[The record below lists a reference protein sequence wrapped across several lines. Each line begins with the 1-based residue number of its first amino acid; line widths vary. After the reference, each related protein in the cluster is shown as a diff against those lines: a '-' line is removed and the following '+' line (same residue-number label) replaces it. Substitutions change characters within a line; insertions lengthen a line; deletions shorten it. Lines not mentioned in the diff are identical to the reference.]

1 MMELRKKITASICII
16 VLMSLIT
23 LCMSIYVKSAEILN
37 EEANNFTEIQ
47 ILRAQEKID
56 LLVDRIKMESKLLAR
71 DKYVMDF
78 LDNKIST
85 ADLNLILTNEMI
97 NKNQRD
103 NYYKD
108 LFIVDLEG
116 VIIASTMGD
125 AMYVDLSEREYIQKS
140 FLTHETQ
147 TSDILIALTD
157 GKNIVN
163 TVTPIYNE
171 NNEMIGLAGI
181 AIRAENFV
189 NFIKDYNVGQTG
201 YFVIIDSNGYILS
214 HKDTSLIGNT
224 YSQSIEGL
232 GEIYAKDEGLQKSYD
247 DTYLYTYKKM
257 KSNDWILLTLM
268 PKEELNIK
276 SVGLL
281 KYVLIYGFV
290 ISISAIFFS
299 IFLSKK
305 ISRPIINITNY
316 IDKAENSNQMLDDA
330 IYHTRINIENDKFDV
345 APDNPI
351 FHHVEPFLESVRRK
365 LDKNFNFFD
374 KDAKSL
380 IKKSKELSSSLEMK
394 SYLTVKFLSTLS
406 HDIRTSLTLIK
417 GYTKGLLS
425 NFELDAEARNRFV
438 QEIYDSAENLQNIV
452 IDVLDSTYEAHCTN
466 ESKKEYVQSYQFCEY
481 LFHFSKDYVEN
492 SDRIFIGHFDCGDDL
507 LYIDR
512 IKIIRVWQNILSN
525 AVKYTEEFSN
535 IYVTIC
541 KENNKLLFKIK
552 DEGMGIRENDKEYI
566 CEMFYK
572 SNLSD
577 KNSYGLGLFISKS
590 ILQAHH
596 SDIYFE
602 SELGKGSTFW
612 FYLDL
617 RPENLHE

>member
-1 MMELRKKITASICII
+1 
-16 VLMSLIT
+16 
-23 LCMSIYVKSAEILN
+23 MSIYRKSAEILN
-37 EEANNFTEIQ
+37 EETNNFTEIQ

-71 DKYVMDF
+71 DKYVIDF
-78 LDNKIST
+78 LNNKIT
-85 ADLNLILTNEMI
+85 TEDLNLILTYQMI
-97 NKNQRD
+97 SKNQKD

-171 NNEMIGLAGI
+171 NQEIMGLAGI
-181 AIRAENFV
+181 ALRAENFV

-214 HKDTSLIGNT
+214 HRDTSLIGHI
-224 YSQSIEGL
+224 YSQEISGL
-232 GEIYAKDEGLQKSYD
+232 ENIHTTDDGLQKTYD
-247 DTYLYTYKKM
+247 DVYLYTYKKM
-257 KSNDWILLTLM
+257 KSNNWILLTLM

-281 KYVLIYGFV
+281 KYVFIYGFI

-299 IFLSKK
+299 IFLSKQ
-305 ISRPIINITNY
+305 ISRPIIHITNY
-316 IDKAENSNQMLDDA
+316 IDKAKNNNQMLDDA
-330 IYHTRINIENDKFDV
+330 IYHTRIDLENDKFDFSL
-345 APDNPI
+345 DNPS
-351 FHHVEPFLESVRRK
+351 FHQVESFLESVRK
-365 LDKNFNFFD
+365 KMDKNFNLFEE
-374 KDAKSL
+374 DAKSL
-380 IKKSKELSSSLEMK
+380 IKKSKDLSSSLEMK

-417 GYTKGLLS
+417 GYAKGLIS
-425 NFELDAEARNRFV
+425 NFELDEDTKNRFA

-452 IDVLDSTYEAHCTN
+452 NDVLDSTYEAHCTN
-466 ESKKEYVQSYQFCEY
+466 ESKKEYVKSYGFCEY
-481 LFHFSKDYVEN
+481 LFHFSKEYIEN
-492 SDRIFIGHFDCGDDL
+492 FDRIFIGNFDCGTEL

-525 AVKYTEEFSN
+525 AVKYTEKFTN

-541 KENNKLLFKIK
+541 KEDDRMLFKIK

-590 ILQAHH
+590 ILNTHH

-617 RPENLHE
+617 KPENEENN

>member
-1 MMELRKKITASICII
+1 
-16 VLMSLIT
+16 
-23 LCMSIYVKSAEILN
+23 MSIYVKSAEILN

>member
-16 VLMSLIT
+16 VLISLIT

>member
-1 MMELRKKITASICII
+1 MELRKKITISICII
-16 VLMSLIT
+16 VLISLVT
-23 LCMSIYVKSAEILN
+23 LCMSIYRKSAEILN
-37 EEANNFTEIQ
+37 EEANKFTEIQ

-71 DKYVMDF
+71 DKYVIDF
-78 LDNKIST
+78 LNNKIT
-85 ADLNLILTNEMI
+85 NEDLNLILTYEMI
-97 NKNQRD
+97 SKNQKD

-116 VIIASTMGD
+116 VIIASTMSD

-140 FLTHETQ
+140 FFTHQTQ

-171 NNEMIGLAGI
+171 SQEIIGLAGI

-214 HKDTSLIGNT
+214 HKDTSLIGSI
-224 YSQSIEGL
+224 YSKEISGL
-232 GEIYAKDEGLQKSYD
+232 ENIHTRDENLQKTYD
-247 DTYLYTYKKM
+247 DVYLYTYKKM
-257 KSNDWILLTLM
+257 KNNDWILLTLM
-268 PKEELNIK
+268 PKEELNVK

-281 KYVLIYGFV
+281 KYVLIYGFI

-299 IFLSKK
+299 IFLSKQ
-305 ISRPIINITNY
+305 ISRPIIHITNY
-316 IDKAENSNQMLDDA
+316 IDKAKNNNQMLDDA
-330 IYHTRINIENDKFDV
+330 IYHTRIDVENDKFDFSL
-345 APDNPI
+345 DNLSL
-351 FHHVEPFLESVRRK
+351 HHVESFLDSARK
-365 LDKNFNFFD
+365 KMDKNFNLFEE
-374 KDAKSL
+374 DAKSL
-380 IKKSKELSSSLEMK
+380 IKKSKDLSSSLEMK

-417 GYTKGLLS
+417 GYAKGLLS
-425 NFELDAEARNRFV
+425 NFELDEDTKNRFV
-438 QEIYDSAENLQNIV
+438 EEIYDSAENLQNIV
-452 IDVLDSTYEAHCTN
+452 NDVLDSTYEAHCTN
-466 ESKKEYVQSYQFCEY
+466 ESKKEYVKSYEFCEY
-481 LFHFSKDYVEN
+481 LFHFSKEYIEN
-492 SDRIFIGHFDCGDDL
+492 SDRIFIGNFNCGNEL
-507 LYIDR
+507 LYINK

-525 AVKYTEEFSN
+525 AIKYTEEFTN

-541 KENNKLLFKIK
+541 KEHDKMLFKIK

-590 ILQAHH
+590 ILNTHH

-602 SELGKGSTFW
+602 SELSKGSTFW
-612 FYLDL
+612 FNLDL
-617 RPENLHE
+617 KPENREE

>member
-1 MMELRKKITASICII
+1 MDLRKKITISICII
-16 VLMSLIT
+16 VLISLIT
-23 LCMSIYVKSAEILN
+23 LCMSIYVKSAEILS

-56 LLVDRIKMESKLLAR
+56 LLVDRIKIESKLLAR
-71 DKYVMDF
+71 DKYVIDF
-78 LDNKIST
+78 LNNKITT

-108 LFIVDLEG
+108 LFIVDLNG
-116 VIIASTMGD
+116 IIIASTMSD

-171 NNEMIGLAGI
+171 NNEIIGLAGI

-214 HKDTSLIGNT
+214 HKDTSLIGHT
-224 YSQSIEGL
+224 YSQNIEGL
-232 GEIYAKDEGLQKSYD
+232 EKIYTHNEGLQKSYD
-247 DTYLYTYKKM
+247 ATYLYTYKKM
-257 KSNDWILLTLM
+257 KNNAWILLTLM
-268 PKEELNIK
+268 PKEELDIK
-276 SVGLL
+276 SVSLL
-281 KYVLIYGFV
+281 KYVLIYGFI
-290 ISISAIFFS
+290 ISMSAISFS
-299 IFLSKK
+299 VFLSKK

-330 IYHTRINIENDKFDV
+330 IYHTKINIENDPLDF
-345 APDNPI
+345 ASDNLI
-351 FHHVEPFLESVRRK
+351 FHHVEPFLESLKRK
-365 LDKNFNFFD
+365 LDKSFNFFD

-380 IKKSKELSSSLEMK
+380 IKKSKELSNSLEMK
-394 SYLTVKFLSTLS
+394 SYLTAKFLSTLS

-417 GYTKGLLS
+417 GYAKGLMS
-425 NFELDAEARNRFV
+425 NFELDTEARNRFV
-438 QEIYDSAENLQNIV
+438 QEIYDSAENLQRIV
-452 IDVLDSTYEAHCTN
+452 NDVLDSTYEAHYTN
-466 ESKKEYVQSYQFCEY
+466 KNKKEYVQSYEFCEY

-492 SDRIFIGHFDCGDDL
+492 SDRIFIGNFDCNNDL
-507 LYIDR
+507 LYIDK

-525 AVKYTEEFSN
+525 AIKYTEEFTN

-541 KENNKLLFKIK
+541 KEDNKMLFKVK
-552 DEGMGIRENDKEYI
+552 DEGIGIRENDKEYI
-566 CEMFYK
+566 FEMFYK

-590 ILQAHH
+590 ILQAHN

-617 RPENLHE
+617 KPKNFTE